1 MKVVVQVINA
11 FTDNGTGG
19 NPAGVVFQAER
30 FSQSQKQLIAAN
42 AGFSET
48 AFVSPSQTADFKLE
62 FFTPTRQIPH
72 CGHATI
78 ATFGYLRQTGQITR
92 DTSSKETIDGD
103 RRILLRDGLAFMEQ
117 QAPQYEAINTHEVLA
132 SLGITYE
139 QLLHQHGPIIV
150 NTGNRF
156 AVVPVQ
162 DEAAVASV

>member
-48 AFVSPSQTADFKLE
+48 AFVSPSQTADFKLD

-92 DTSSKETIDGD
+92 DSSSKE
-103 RRILLRDGLAFMEQ
+103 RRR
-117 QAPQYEAINTHEVLA
+117 
-132 SLGITYE
+132 
-139 QLLHQHGPIIV
+139 
-150 NTGNRF
+150 
-156 AVVPVQ
+156 
-162 DEAAVASV
+162 